1 MSELIK
7 IYEAVVRHE
16 EEAINMEKRITEEV
30 EKITKPYEKTLSTDE
45 LEELQDILF
54 DVTLTAEHE
63 GFLLGVKYFAKL
75 LAECWS

>member
-16 EEAINMEKRITEEV
+16 EEAINMEKRITEEI
-30 EKITKPYEKTLSTDE
+30 EKITKPYEKKLST
-45 LEELQDILF
+45 EEFQDILF